1 MQAISPGGRR
11 FDVPELEALFG
22 LLGRGAVSQREV
34 AGGAARE
41 VRLVEHMRAHN
52 LAITLAGEEQG
63 FS

>member
-1 MQAISPGGRR
+1 M
-11 FDVPELEALFG
+11 PELEALFG

-52 LAITLAGEEQG
+52 LAITLASEEQG